1 MPNKRINEID
11 LLRFVAAMSV
21 VIFHYAFRGFA
32 ADGLSDMPYPALSS
46 WAKYGYLGLDLFFMI
61 SGFVILMT
69 AANGSLRKFV
79 TSRIARLYPA
89 FWACCT
95 LTFLVALF
103 FGAPNSVSIGQYLVN
118 LTMLS
123 EFVKVPSIDGVYW
136 SLFIE
141 IRFYLLVALV
151 LILGQIKRSQSLL
164 ALWLGGSILLQLF
177 PMGRLN
183 VLLVVEYSTYF
194 IAGATCFL
202 IWSRG
207 FSKARGLI
215 LLGAWGLAL
224 VQADQRLEAFRTHYQ
239 VPMNG
244 AIVAGIVTTCFTI
257 MLAVACQWTGALG
270 RVRWVMLGAVTYPL
284 YLLHQNI
291 GFAIFNAYYPKVNAH
306 LLLWGTI
313 ALMIG
318 ISYAIHR
325 LIEKPLG
332 NLLKGA
338 IDRGFHQAAR
348 ILGNNGTV

>member
-11 LLRFVAAMSV
+11 LLRFIAAMSV
-21 VIFHYAFRGFA
+21 VIFHYAFRGYA
-32 ADGLSDMPYPALSS
+32 ADGLSEVPYPSLSN
-46 WAKYGYLGLDLFFMI
+46 WAKYGYLGLDLFFMV

-69 AANGSLRKFV
+69 AANGSLRKFI
-79 TSRIARLYPA
+79 TSRISRLYPA

-164 ALWLGGSILLQLF
+164 ALWLGVSMLLQLF
-177 PMGRLN
+177 PIGRLN
-183 VLLVVEYSTYF
+183 FLLVVEYSAYF

-207 FSKARGLI
+207 FSKTRGLI

-224 VQADQRLEAFRTHYQ
+224 VQANDRLEAFRSHYQ
-239 VPMNG
+239 VAMNG
-244 AIVAGIVTTCFTI
+244 AIVAGIVTICFAI

-270 RVRWVMLGAVTYPL
+270 KVRWVVLGAVTYPL

-291 GFAIFNAYYPKVNAH
+291 GFAIFNACYPNVNSH

-313 ALMIG
+313 ALMLVV
-318 ISYAIHR
+318 SYAIHR
-325 LIEKPLG
+325 WVEKPLG
-332 NLLKGA
+332 NLLKGLV
-338 IDRGFHQAAR
+338 DRGFHRAAR
-348 ILGNNGTV
+348 MLGGSIV